1 MSSFKKVLKE
11 AEPLENKKRVK
22 NGKRKRERAREMG
35 VVRRFSIFLSHFSSP
50 TFQAKEKLE
59 LRLLGEKKYTGNSE
73 VKSGS

>member
-1 MSSFKKVLKE
+1 
-11 AEPLENKKRVK
+11 
-22 NGKRKRERAREMG
+22 MG

-59 LRLLGEKKYTGNSE
+59 LRLLGEKKYTGNSQ